1 MKTKL
6 PRRGLLATVA
16 HMKENTAALLKKIAT
31 ELTEG
36 GVPIEKAK
44 MVATSVVIKG
54 LMEAGMDMKDAY
66 EMCFGAGHW
75 EAMLSHIEKNL
86 AA

>member
-1 MKTKL
+1 MGAMT
-6 PRRGLLATVA
+6 T
-16 HMKENTAALLKKIAT
+16 NTADLLKKIAT
-31 ELTEG
+31 ELTAS

-66 EMCFGAGHW
+66 EMCFGVGHW
-75 EAMLSHIEKNL
+75 DSMLNHIEKNL

>member
-1 MKTKL
+1 MT
-6 PRRGLLATVA
+6 T
-16 HMKENTAALLKKIAT
+16 NTTALLKKIASK
-31 ELTEG
+31 LFAS

-54 LMEAGMDMKDAY
+54 LIEAGMDMKDAY
-66 EMCFGAGHW
+66 EICFGAGHW
-75 EAMLSHIEKNL
+75 DAMLNQIEKNL